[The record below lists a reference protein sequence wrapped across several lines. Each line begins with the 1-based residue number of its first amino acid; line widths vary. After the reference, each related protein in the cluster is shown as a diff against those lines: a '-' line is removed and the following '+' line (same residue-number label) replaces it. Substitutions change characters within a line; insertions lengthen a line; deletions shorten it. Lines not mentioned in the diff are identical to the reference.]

1 MNTGDKSE
9 PYRCYIC
16 GEPLEGDNASLE
28 HIVLNGIGGKL
39 RSKTLLCKTCNGE
52 LGHKSDVA
60 LSESLSFYTDML
72 QVKKDRDNGH
82 KQVMTDED
90 GHEII
95 VEDGGRKLK
104 LRKPYYE
111 KKEEGNEKVYNLTAI
126 NEEGLKD
133 YLAGQVRAKEL
144 TQAQMDEVMA
154 KAKMKPHRPRLS
166 TRTAIP
172 QEAFPSIVRSAVNYY
187 IMKTRR
193 YDDVKHLIPYIKGEK
208 NCQEILNLVL
218 FDTLPYEEKKDEITH
233 MIHIEGNSKN
243 GVLYAMLEYYGL
255 YTYVVF
261 LKEDYDGPEL
271 NLTYCYDVLH
281 ETEVK
286 REFTLPIDR
295 AWIEEY
301 KNGFAKTSKERFAA
315 AERRANKI
323 LDVWQEKDRERAV
336 KDIVGK
342 AFSKIP
348 EGAMI
353 TPEMLDGIIADMA
366 EGMAEYIVK

>member
-1 MNTGDKSE
+1 MNNGE

-82 KQVMTDED
+82 KQVMRDED

-104 LRKPYYE
+104 LRRPYYE
-111 KKEEGNEKVYNLTAI
+111 KKEKGGEKIYNLTAI
-126 NEEGLKD
+126 NEEGLRG
-133 YLAGQVRAKEL
+133 YLEGQVKAGEL
-144 TQAQMDEVMA
+144 THAQMDEVMA
-154 KAKMKPHRPRLS
+154 KAQMKTHRPRLS
-166 TRTAIP
+166 TRTVIP
-172 QEAFPSIVRSAVNYY
+172 QDAFPSIVRSAVSYY
-187 IMKTRR
+187 ILQTRR
-193 YDDVKHLIPYIKGEK
+193 YDDVKPLILYIKGEK
-208 NCQEILNLVL
+208 NCQEILNLIL
-218 FDTLPYEEKKDEITH
+218 FDELPYKEKVDEITH
-233 MIHIEGNSKN
+233 MIHIEGHPAN
-243 GVLYAMLEYYGL
+243 GVLYAMLEYYSL

-281 ETEVK
+281 EKETE
-286 REFTLPIDR
+286 REFSLLVDR
-295 AWIEEY
+295 KWIEDY
-301 KNGFAKTSKERFAA
+301 KESFEGTAKERFAA
-315 AERRANKI
+315 AERRSNKI
-323 LDVWQEKDRERAV
+323 LDVWQGKDRERAV
-336 KDIVGK
+336 KDMVEK

-353 TPEMLDGIIADMA
+353 TPEMLDGVIADLAKRMA
-366 EGMAEYIVK
+366 NYLVK

>member
-1 MNTGDKSE
+1 MNNGE

-16 GEPLEGDNASLE
+16 GEPLEDDNASLE

-82 KQVMTDED
+82 KQVMKDED

-172 QEAFPSIVRSAVNYY
+172 QEAFPSIVRSAVNYC

-193 YDDVKHLIPYIKGEK
+193 YDDDNYLR
-208 NCQEILNLVL
+208 
-218 FDTLPYEEKKDEITH
+218 
-233 MIHIEGNSKN
+233 NSD
-243 GVLYAMLEYYGL
+243 
-255 YTYVVF
+255 VF
-261 LKEDYDGPEL
+261 E
-271 NLTYCYDVLH
+271 
-281 ETEVK
+281 
-286 REFTLPIDR
+286 
-295 AWIEEY
+295 
-301 KNGFAKTSKERFAA
+301 
-315 AERRANKI
+315 
-323 LDVWQEKDRERAV
+323 
-336 KDIVGK
+336 IVGK
-342 AFSKIP
+342 EGSLRVVGRCLYMCRVNVLESFLGLSVSKY
-348 EGAMI
+348 
-353 TPEMLDGIIADMA
+353 LFHLSS
-366 EGMAEYIVK
+366 

>member
-1 MNTGDKSE
+1 MRE
-9 PYRCYIC
+9 PNKCYIC
-16 GEPLEGDNASLE
+16 EKPLEGDNASLE

-39 RSKTLLCKTCNGE
+39 RSRTLLCKTCNGE

-82 KQVMTDED
+82 NQVMTDEE

-95 VEDGGRKLK
+95 VEDAGGKLK
-104 LRKPYYE
+104 LRRSYFE
-111 KKEEGNEKVYNLTAI
+111 KEILDDEKRYHITAKNEK
-126 NEEGLKD
+126 ELKD
-133 YLAGQVRAKEL
+133 YLEGQVKAKEI

-154 KAKMKPHRPRLS
+154 KAKMKPHRPRL
-166 TRTAIP
+166 TIRTVIP
-172 QEAFPSIVRSAVNYY
+172 QEAFPNIVRSAVNYY
-187 IMKTRR
+187 IENTRR
-193 YDDVKHLIPYIKGEK
+193 YDDVKHLIPYIKGER
-208 NCQEILNLVL
+208 NCQEILHLVL
-218 FDTLPYEEKKDEITH
+218 FDILPYEEKGDEITH
-233 MIHIEGNSKN
+233 MIHLEGNPTSR
-243 GVLYAMLEYYGL
+243 VLYAMLEYYGL
-255 YTYVVF
+255 YTYAVF

-281 ETEVK
+281 EKETE
-286 REFTLPIDR
+286 REFSLPVNR
-295 AWIEEY
+295 KWIEKY
-301 KNGFAKTSKERFAA
+301 KEGFEATAKERFAA

-323 LDVWQEKDRERAV
+323 LGVWQEKDRDRAV

-353 TPEMLDGIIADMA
+353 TPEMLDGIIADLA
-366 EGMAEYIVK
+366 ECMVEVLKDGGE